1 MDLIS
6 EYEIIRLRDKMP
18 TEELRAI
25 TNQVKEKMGYVSY
38 REIFKEMGYVHAFN
52 DKWYKKV

>member
-18 TEELRAI
+18 TEELRII
-25 TNQVKEKMGYVSY
+25 TNRVKNKMGYVGY
-38 REIFKEMGYVHAFN
+38 REIFNEMGYVHAFN